1 MIKPSMV
8 KRLAGVEKATNQGHV
23 LLICIKSFLNISE
36 LAILPCQSLCAV
48 VLFNNKLTRKEL
60 L

>member
-1 MIKPSMV
+1 MNTPSMG
-8 KRLAGVEKATNQGHV
+8 KRHADVEKATNQDHV
-23 LLICIKSFLNISE
+23 LLIYIKSFLNISE
-36 LAILPCQSLCAV
+36 LGILPCQSPCRM